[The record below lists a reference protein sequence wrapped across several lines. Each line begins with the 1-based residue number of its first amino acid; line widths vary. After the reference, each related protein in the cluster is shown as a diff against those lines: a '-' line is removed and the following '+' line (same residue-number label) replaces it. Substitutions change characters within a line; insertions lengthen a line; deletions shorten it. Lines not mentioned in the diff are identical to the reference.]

1 MIQQT
6 YKRLTAW
13 LMALVMVA
21 TMLPT
26 MALATAEDSG
36 TDPPAPAVTETQ
48 ETQETPEPPATPEPP
63 TEKEEPQEVWEEQT
77 ARQNAA
83 MAGTAGYVN
92 LQLRTTAGTTSK
104 KLYDRQFRFLY
115 KGIII
120 KHNKT
125 EPTYTKTSLFLCEK
139 RRFFMAR
146 TEKGVVAT
154 I

>member
-1 MIQQT
+1 MEENNVQKQKKEFFSGKIDRNLFLICLAIILICIT
-6 YKRLTAW
+6 IIAG
-13 LMALVMVA
+13 MLVQNRKNKVESRTVA
-21 TMLPT
+21 FGLRDIGE
-26 MALATAEDSG
+26 L
-36 TDPPAPAVTETQ
+36 VTQ
-48 ETQETPEPPATPEPP
+48 
-63 TEKEEPQEVWEEQT
+63 
-77 ARQNAA
+77 
-83 MAGTAGYVN
+83 AGYFTTV
-92 LQLRTTAGTTSK
+92 QATTDARTLFGF
-104 KLYDRQFRFLY
+104 DIPFRFLY